1 MSQNKNNK
9 IQILNDN
16 ILVKSIHTTG
26 QNKINVK
33 NSINMNNSTITGLS
47 NPVESSDAASKGWTI
62 QEVETRLAA
71 IDTNLSTTPNM
82 FKFTNQILEV
92 LKIILFKLEDL
103 NFRC

>member
-9 IQILNDN
+9 IQILHDK
-16 ILVKSIHTTG
+16 ILVKSLQAIG

-33 NSINMNNSTITGLS
+33 NPINMNNTTITGLS

-71 IDTNLSTTPNM
+71 IDSNLSTTPNM
-82 FKFTNQILEV
+82 FKF
-92 LKIILFKLEDL
+92 
-103 NFRC
+103 